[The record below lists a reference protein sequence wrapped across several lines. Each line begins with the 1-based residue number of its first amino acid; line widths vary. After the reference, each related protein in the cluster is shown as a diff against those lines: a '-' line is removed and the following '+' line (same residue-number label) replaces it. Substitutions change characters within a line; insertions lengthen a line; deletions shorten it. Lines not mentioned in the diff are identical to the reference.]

1 MTSLAFDLEAAAPST
16 VETPL
21 SVFAEMLGKVEAT
34 SSKNEKQAIIA
45 GYITPDHDQA
55 RTLRDLLNL
64 ALSPYIR
71 FNIAAAPEPDPNGV
85 VMTGENDR
93 AHRYFAMG
101 IRILDNLATRKL
113 TGNDARE
120 TLSLYLGA
128 LNPSWPSPVSERE
141 AFKRILLK
149 DLRAGFSESTVNKA
163 RKGTVPVFDC
173 QLAASEM
180 PDIGALKYPVGV
192 EPKYDGVRTIAIK
205 KSGVVTL
212 YSRNGIP
219 FTNFEEIEVELAKV
233 MREGTVLDGEVLHR
247 DLLGDAGFKLV
258 MKRAKADRGKNVE
271 HPVRYQIFDGMPLS
285 DWEALRCASSFSARR
300 QWVVDTYASM
310 GLLGAPGSLL
320 RVTESHVA
328 ENASDLQ
335 SIYEEYVAQ
344 GFEGVIVKELAG
356 LYTFK
361 RNKTWQKLKPFAT
374 ADLVVTGA
382 VEGTGKYAGM
392 LGALVVAGE
401 HEGKKILT
409 EVGSGFTDGQRATI
423 WNWHHVGN
431 VLAGQVVEVRYQDI
445 TLAEDSS
452 TYALRFPTFLRF
464 RAVDTGGKM

>member
-1 MTSLAFDLEAAAPST
+1 MEAYLTALAFDLDEASPAT

-21 SVFAEMLGKVEAT
+21 SVFAEMLAKVEAT

-45 GYITPDHDQA
+45 SYITPDHDRA

-71 FNIAAAPEPDPNGV
+71 FGVAGAPPADPQSV
-85 VMTGENDR
+85 VMTGEHDR

-120 TLSLYLGA
+120 TLALYFGA
-128 LNPSWPSPVSERE
+128 LNPDWPSPISERE

-180 PDIGALKYPVGV
+180 PNIDELQYPVGV

-205 KSGVVTL
+205 KGGVVTL
-212 YSRNGIP
+212 FSRNGIP
-219 FTNFEEIEVELAKV
+219 FTNFAEIEEELAKR
-233 MREGTVLDGEVLHR
+233 MPDGIVLDGEVLHR

-271 HPVRYQIFDGMPLS
+271 YPVRYQMFDYMPLKA
-285 DWEALRCASSFSARR
+285 WEALRCTTQFIDRR
-300 QWVVDTYASM
+300 EALVDTCSSM
-310 GLLGAPGSLL
+310 GLLGAPDSLL
-320 RVTESHVA
+320 RVTESLVA

-344 GFEGVIVKELAG
+344 GFEGVIVKELDG

-374 ADLVVTGA
+374 ADLVVIGA
-382 VEGTGKYAGM
+382 VEGTGKYVGM
-392 LGALVVAGE
+392 LGALIVAGE
-401 HEGKKILT
+401 HEGKKIET
-409 EVGSGFTDGQRATI
+409 EVGSGFTDEQRASFWGMLPLHGRI
-423 WNWHHVGN
+423 
-431 VLAGQVVEVRYQDI
+431 AEVRYQDI
-445 TLAEDSS
+445 TKAEDSE
-452 TYALRFPTFLRF
+452 TYSLRFPTFLRF
-464 RAVDTGGKM
+464 RAADAAGKV